1 MFSPA
6 SNQYLVTNQIIDLS
20 CHWVGGEE
28 IYIKRYIFYFCYFS
42 DPMLVLTV
50 LIILGLIAQS
60 VCLVGYEFLD
70 NRNRTARYT
79 PQNGEMSLQL
89 DRVPDKLAAC
99 FSVYVKFNRYSNIV
113 PLMDFRAGFDQ
124 TSPFGAIWG
133 KVIEKPPVWIF
144 NVLPKFEYNHL
155 EPYHKAPQ
163 PPE

>member
-1 MFSPA
+1 
-6 SNQYLVTNQIIDLS
+6 
-20 CHWVGGEE
+20 
-28 IYIKRYIFYFCYFS
+28 
-42 DPMLVLTV
+42 MLVLTV

-70 NRNRTARYT
+70 NRNRTSRYT

-124 TSPFGAIWG
+124 TRPFGAIWG
-133 KVIEKPPVWIF
+133 KMIKKAPVWLF
-144 NVLPKFEYNHL
+144 NV
-155 EPYHKAPQ
+155 
-163 PPE
+163 

>member
-1 MFSPA
+1 
-6 SNQYLVTNQIIDLS
+6 
-20 CHWVGGEE
+20 
-28 IYIKRYIFYFCYFS
+28 
-42 DPMLVLTV
+42 MLVLTV

-124 TSPFGAIWG
+124 TRPFGAIWG
-133 KVIEKPPVWIF
+133 KGIEKAPVWLF

-155 EPYHKAPQ
+155 QAYHKHK
-163 PPE
+163 